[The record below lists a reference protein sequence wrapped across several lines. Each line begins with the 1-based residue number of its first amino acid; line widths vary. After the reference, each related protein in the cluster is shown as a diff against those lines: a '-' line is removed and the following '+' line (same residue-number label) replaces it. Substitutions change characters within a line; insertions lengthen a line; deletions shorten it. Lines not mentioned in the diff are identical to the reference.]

1 LKIGEKSYRKSR
13 FLAILAPIDDFGRN

>member
-1 LKIGEKSYRKSR
+1 LKIGEKSYRKRR